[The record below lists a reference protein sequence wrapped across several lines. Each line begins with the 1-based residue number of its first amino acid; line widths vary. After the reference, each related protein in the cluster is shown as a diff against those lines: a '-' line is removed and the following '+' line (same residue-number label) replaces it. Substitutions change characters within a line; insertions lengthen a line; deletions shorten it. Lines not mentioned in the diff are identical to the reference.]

1 MRRMLSIVAISGVIS
16 GVAASVWGVVPKL
29 GTAFVNKVVNP
40 ALMRRGLA
48 GRGASEIGEI
58 EHIGRRSG
66 VRRLT
71 LVHPEVTRSGFR
83 VLVPL
88 GMKSEWAL
96 NVVAAGRCRLQLH
109 DVVFD
114 LREPAFVPAGQ
125 VDDLPW
131 PVRRLMG
138 ALGFQYITLR
148 TVAQVSGAL
157 EPVDTGSGVL
167 KGLGAGEMSVATVP

>member
-1 MRRMLSIVAISGVIS
+1 MRRIMWIVALSDAIS
-16 GVAASVWGVVPKL
+16 GVAAILWRLVPKL
-29 GTAFVNKVVNP
+29 ATALVNKVVNP

-48 GRGASEIGEI
+48 GSGASEIGEI

-66 VRRLT
+66 IRRLT
-71 LVHPEVTRSGFR
+71 PVHPEVTSGGFR

-88 GMKSEWAL
+88 GRKSEWAL

-114 LREPAFVPAGQ
+114 LREPAFVPAGH

-138 ALGFQYITLR
+138 AFGFQYLTLR
-148 TVAQVSGAL
+148 TVAQGAGAL
-157 EPVDTGSGVL
+157 EPVDTAAGIL
-167 KGLGAGEMSVATVP
+167 KGLGTGEMTIATAP